1 MEKTCKI
8 CATNTFVG
16 IGQWEIKDNGQDYP
30 LCINCTDLISKAAE
44 QFKKRIEEMK
54 NAK

>member
-1 MEKTCKI
+1 METKCKI
-8 CATNTFVG
+8 CGTNTFVG
-16 IGQWEIKDNGQDYP
+16 IGSWEIKVDGNDYP